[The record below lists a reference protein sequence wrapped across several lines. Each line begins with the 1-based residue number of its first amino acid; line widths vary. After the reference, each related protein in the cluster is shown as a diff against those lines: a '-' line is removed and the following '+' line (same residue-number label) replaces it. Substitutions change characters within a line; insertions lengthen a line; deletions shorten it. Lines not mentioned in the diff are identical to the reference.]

1 MDIKLYEN
9 AVESVKSDIKVLA
22 LSPKILIHLLPKC
35 GGAALGGKNYE
46 LKYYDSVKARAVKW
60 LWYPYIP
67 YGKITIIQG
76 DPGDGKT
83 TFVLNLAAQLTN
95 GASLPGL
102 QSKQDPVTVIYQNA
116 EDGIDDT
123 IKPRLVRVGA
133 DCEKVAYL
141 HYDGLP
147 VTLADDRIEEAIAE
161 SGAKLIVFDPLQAYL
176 GDIDMNRAND
186 TRTVLQKIAAV
197 ADKTGCAVILIG
209 HMNKSDK
216 GKGLYRGLGSIDLA
230 AAARSVLLV
239 GKVKSDPGIRAVVHV
254 KSNLAPEGKPI
265 AFELND
271 DYGFRW
277 IEGYDISQDEL
288 LGDSAHADDGK
299 TAEAMNLLLDTL
311 GIGQTAASEMFEICK
326 EAGIGSRTVEK
337 AKSILV

>member
-1 MDIKLYEN
+1 
-9 AVESVKSDIKVLA
+9 
-22 LSPKILIHLLPKC
+22 
-35 GGAALGGKNYE
+35 LGGKNYE
-46 LKYYDSVKARAVKW
+46 LKYYDSVKSRAVNW

-83 TFVLNLAAQLTN
+83 TFVLNLAAQLTK

-102 QSKQDPVTVIYQNA
+102 QNKQEPVTVIYQNA

-133 DCEKVAYL
+133 DCAKVAYL
-141 HYDGLP
+141 HYDGFP
-147 VTLADDRIEEAIAE
+147 ITLADDRIEEAITE

-186 TRTVLQKIAAV
+186 TRTVLQKIASV
-197 ADKTGCAVILIG
+197 ADRTGCAVILIG

-239 GKVKSDPGIRAVVHV
+239 GKVKSDPGVRAVVHI

-288 LGDSAHADDGK
+288 LGDSVRTDDGK

-311 GIGQTAASEMFEICK
+311 GVGQTAASEMFEICK
-326 EAGIGSRTVEK
+326 EAGIGARTAEK
-337 AKSILV
+337 AKSILGVKSIKSQGKWYWELPTDKTGEIV